1 MGVNHTTPPN
11 CPALTFPFA
20 PEKRESGE
28 KNQMQT
34 HYIQPFFFKD
44 HTAGVKAVVAVHRGQ
59 KNQMQHVVS
68 RENIT
73 NNAGFKEEKVG

>member
-1 MGVNHTTPPN
+1 MGVNHATPPN

-28 KNQMQT
+28 KIKTQT
-34 HYIQPFFFKD
+34 RYIQPFFFKD
-44 HTAGVKAVVAVHRGQ
+44 HTAGVKAVVAAHPGQ
-59 KNQMQHVVS
+59 KNQMQRAVS

-73 NNAGFKEEKVG
+73 NNAVLKEEKVC